1 MKSALIALV
10 LTITTSNVFAKSEV
24 ALVRV
29 FKSER
34 RLELL
39 TKDDRVIKTYKV
51 MLGRNPVGHK
61 VQEGDNKTPEG
72 NYTLDMRNPQ
82 SKFHKSLHISYPNLK
97 DKLKAKSLG
106 VKPGGDIMLHG
117 LPNDFSE
124 MTDWLETVGLGGLA
138 DDLIRAGLPYLDWT
152 NGCIA
157 VTDAE
162 IDEIYGM
169 LDIPTKIVIRP

>member
-1 MKSALIALV
+1 MKSTLIALV
-10 LTITTSNVFAKSEV
+10 LTITTANAFAKSPV
-24 ALVRV
+24 SLVRV

-34 RLELL
+34 RLELV
-39 TKDDRVIKTYKV
+39 TKDNQVIKTYKV

-72 NYTLDMRNPQ
+72 NYTLDLRNPN
-82 SKFHKSLHISYPNLK
+82 SKFHKALHISYPNLK
-97 DKLKAKSLG
+97 DKLKARSLG

-124 MTDWLETVGLGGLA
+124 MTDWLNAVGLGGLA

-162 IDEIYGM
+162 IDEIYEM
-169 LDIPTKIVIRP
+169 IDVPTKIVIRP